1 MQLTGVY
8 EFGAPVERVWAV
20 LMDTTAIASCLP
32 GCRELRDLGEDR
44 YQAELAVVVAAIT
57 GNYGATIAIEDKV
70 PPRSY
75 RLSMQGTGRTGFV
88 KGAATIA
95 LEPVANGTAVHVD
108 ANADVGGAIARVG
121 QRLIEGVARTTMNR
135 FFACL
140 AARLQIGT

>member
-1 MQLTGVY
+1 MKLTGVY
-8 EFGAPVERVWAV
+8 EFRAPVERVWDL
-20 LMDTTAIASCLP
+20 LMDTGAIAACLP

-44 YQAELAVVVAAIT
+44 YQAELVVVVAAIT
-57 GNYGATIAIEDKV
+57 GNYGATVAIEDKV

-75 RLSMQGTGRTGFV
+75 RLVVQGTGRTGFV
-88 KGAATIA
+88 KGGATIT
-95 LEPVANGTAVHVD
+95 LEAAANGTSVHVD

-140 AARLQIGT
+140 ASRLKD